1 MAYCKVL
8 QWRFQSLYK
17 EILTN
22 LKNVRQT
29 KVLKRFVYREEK
41 ENMEQRETNSNTV
54 TEITEG
60 LAASDKVKA
69 VGCLCREAPSQMF
82 EGILNATL
90 FEKVSTTVVTQEN
103 LTYPKTQSN
112 KMKFW
117 TDPTFLLLWRRTHPV
132 GR

>member
-1 MAYCKVL
+1 M
-8 QWRFQSLYK
+8 YK

-69 VGCLCREAPSQMF
+69 VGCVCREATSQMF

-117 TDPTFLLLWRRTHPV
+117 TDPTFLLL
-132 GR
+132 